1 MELTQSI
8 SDILGRRNTTRPV
21 TDHKWNHL
29 VGIEL
34 ELENVTVGESRAP
47 FYGHGNDDVDFY
59 DEIEGYG
66 DMDDDERD
74 EAVENW
80 YAQNSGACPAGW
92 TIHND
97 QSLRNGVEFVT
108 SPAVFGQAIQDRI
121 NNFYTKNFNYSGG
134 PRTSTHIHVDMQD
147 SPPAVLQSLVMIVY
161 TIEDALFQIVDEG
174 RKFAGYSV
182 ALVDMPPSRLRNLL
196 NPASVNMFY
205 RAIHVSQ
212 NRDRYYGLNFHV
224 GRHGTCEFRYF
235 PGAPSKQELESWV
248 DLVIAIKNMAI
259 KYSPQVLA
267 DLCSSPQALESL
279 LHNEL
284 GTWGLRLTAQLG
296 RNRLFTNF
304 EEINALRVDESNPE
318 RVNSVVRLNETF
330 IGFLASTSLNG
341 SKKAVEYLTTSGVI
355 GRPVALDDA
364 MYYLGNAYSIS
375 FSDRLDSKKKSKK
388 EEQLT
393 ATPEWDDPDPRFQF
407 TESGYANPSD
417 NPAPSTYFNEIP
429 MPALATTSVVTDEL
443 SRSSRSANTGRSLFE
458 RYQDTIER
466 VTAEQAARVS
476 ISPQPPIRPN
486 RVRTAAEELRL
497 QRGATWTQFYSTP
510 EDGDVF

>member
-8 SDILGRRNTTRPV
+8 SEILGRRNTTRPV

-29 VGIEL
+29 IGIEL
-34 ELENVTVGESRAP
+34 ELENITIGESRAP
-47 FYGHGNDDVDFY
+47 FYGCDEEDVDFY
-59 DEIEGYG
+59 DEIDDYG
-66 DMDDDERD
+66 DMDSEAQEEARD
-74 EAVENW
+74 EW
-80 YAQNSGACPAGW
+80 YTRNSGGIPSGW
-92 TIHND
+92 TLHND
-97 QSLRNGVEFVT
+97 QSLRNGFEFVT
-108 SPAVFGQAIQDRI
+108 TPAVFGQAIQDRI
-121 NNFYTKNFNYSGG
+121 NNFYAKKYNYSGG

-147 SPPAVLQSLVMIVY
+147 CTPAVLQSLVMIVY
-161 TIEDALFQIVDEG
+161 TIEDALYQIVDEG
-174 RKFAGYSV
+174 RKFGGYSV

-196 NPASVNMFY
+196 NPANQNMFY

-259 KYSPQVLA
+259 KYSPQALA
-267 DLCSSPQALESL
+267 DVCVDAYALSDL
-279 LHNEL
+279 LDREL
-284 GTWGLRLTAQLG
+284 GAWGSRLLAQLG
-296 RNRLFTNF
+296 PNRLFTNF
-304 EEINALRVDESNPE
+304 EEINVLRVDESNPE

-355 GRPVALDDA
+355 GRPVGLEDA

-375 FSDRLDSKKKSKK
+375 FTDRLDSKKKSKK
-388 EEQLT
+388 EEQLEREMT
-393 ATPEWDDPDPRFQF
+393 V
-407 TESGYANPSD
+407 
-417 NPAPSTYFNEIP
+417 
-429 MPALATTSVVTDEL
+429 ATTSYDDLVRFTSTTPADVFSSPAPAWYQGDFESTMPV
-443 SRSSRSANTGRSLFE
+443 SPQRSVRSANTGRSLFE

-476 ISPQPPIRPN
+476 VSPQRPA
-486 RVRTAAEELRL
+486 RVRTAAEELLL
-497 QRGATWTQFYSTP
+497 QRSPTWTQFYSTP